1 MKAKLHELR
10 KETNLDISKRPLLR
24 SLKTT
29 GCSLAVIILLHSCKD
44 GSAPAGNGAM
54 PPPSLPVTT
63 ATTLPATIYQDFTAS
78 VQGKRD
84 VEIKPQVDGYLTN
97 IEVDE
102 GAYVHKGQPLFLID
116 RRPFEEQLNTAKAAL
131 VAAKA
136 RMESAQIDVDKIK
149 PLVENKVVSDVQLK
163 SAQATY
169 ANAQAA
175 VEQAQAEME
184 AARINLS
191 YTSITAPS
199 DGYVGIIPYKTGS
212 LVTKAQ
218 DKALTVVS
226 ETKDMRVYFSM
237 SEPDFLQFKEKYPGN
252 TVADKIK
259 NMPPVQLVLADNSVY
274 AHTGKVEIVEGQFDK
289 AVGAIRFRASFPN
302 PDGMLRSGSTGKV
315 RIPTTF
321 KSALVVPQDAT
332 FEMQG
337 KIFVYTVADSNKI
350 VTKPLS
356 ISGRTTNYYFVSD
369 GVKQGDKLVLASMST
384 TLMGGLR
391 DGMVITPQ
399 MISTDSLL
407 KAKPL

>member
-1 MKAKLHELR
+1 MKAKLYEFLR
-10 KETNLDISKRPLLR
+10 AA
-24 SLKTT
+24 
-29 GCSLAVIILLHSCKD
+29 GCSLAVITLLYSCKD
-44 GSAPAGNGAM
+44 GSATAGGGAM
-54 PPPSLPVTT
+54 PPPSLPVT
-63 ATTLPATIYQDFTAS
+63 AAVALPATTYQDFTAS

-84 VEIKPQVDGYLTN
+84 VEIKPQVDGYLVG

-131 VAAKA
+131 IAAKA
-136 RMESAQIDVDKIK
+136 RSESAQIDVDKLK
-149 PLVENKVVSDVQLK
+149 PLVENKVVSDVQLR

-169 ANAQAA
+169 NSAQAA

-184 AARINLS
+184 AARINLN
-191 YTSITAPS
+191 YTTITAPS
-199 DGYVGIIPYKTGS
+199 DGYVGTIPYKTGS
-212 LVTKAQ
+212 LVTKQQ
-218 DKALTVVS
+218 DKTLTVLS

-237 SEPDFLQFKEKYPGN
+237 SEPDFLLFKEKYAGN
-252 TVADKIK
+252 TVPDKIK
-259 NMPPVQLVLADNSVY
+259 QMPPVQLVLADNSIY
-274 AHTGKVEIVEGQFDK
+274 PHPGKVEIVDGQFDK
-289 AVGAIRFRASFPN
+289 AVGAIKFRASFPN
-302 PDGMLRSGSTGKV
+302 VEGVLRSGSTGKV
-315 RIPTTF
+315 RIPTTY

-337 KIFVYTVADSNKI
+337 KVFVYTVADSNKI
-350 VTKPLS
+350 VTKPLN

-407 KAKPL
+407 KVKPL